1 MQRQFEAKLTEMA
14 QIREAARQTNHS
26 KALQEDTTSE
36 EPKDRYSEGLEQ
48 LRQEVARMAQEKVDM
63 QRQFE
68 EVWSKAT
75 QEKQATLQTTRS
87 HQMRQLARQET
98 HAGKLT
104 DEDSDKSERE
114 ADVRVRLAPPNRRGT
129 PIPEHESL

>member
-14 QIREAARQTNHS
+14 QVREAARQTNHS

-48 LRQEVARMAQEKVDM
+48 LRQEVARMAQEKVDL

-68 EVWSKAT
+68 EMWSKAT
-75 QEKQATLQTTRS
+75 Q
-87 HQMRQLARQET
+87 
-98 HAGKLT
+98 
-104 DEDSDKSERE
+104 
-114 ADVRVRLAPPNRRGT
+114 
-129 PIPEHESL
+129 